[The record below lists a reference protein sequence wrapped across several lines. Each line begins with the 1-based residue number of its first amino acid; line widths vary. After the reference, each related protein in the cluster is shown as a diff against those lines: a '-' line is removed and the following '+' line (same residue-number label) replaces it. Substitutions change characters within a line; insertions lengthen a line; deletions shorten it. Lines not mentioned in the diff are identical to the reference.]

1 MSVPSTSRS
10 ACLWCGMRLGKW
22 IPKERRWCSEE
33 CQKRLHRN
41 LPTTPMP
48 RTKHKRHRFI
58 TLTREEATLLR
69 ALRLATKYR
78 E

>member
-1 MSVPSTSRS
+1 
-10 ACLWCGMRLGKW
+10 
-22 IPKERRWCSEE
+22 
-33 CQKRLHRN
+33 
-41 LPTTPMP
+41 MP